1 MQNKEIE
8 TLSSRLVYE
17 NRWMRLR
24 EDAIRR
30 RDGSTGIYGVVE
42 KPDFAIIAAVQDQSM
57 YLVEQYRYPA
67 EGRFWELPQGSWEKD
82 EIEPIDLAKAE
93 LKEETGLISSEM
105 RQVGELFEAY
115 GYSSQKVHV
124 FLATA
129 LTRGETELDLE
140 EQGLVSARF
149 PIAEVERMI
158 VDGEIKDS
166 ATVAAIGLLKL
177 KGLL

>member
-1 MQNKEIE
+1 
-8 TLSSRLVYE
+8 
-17 NRWMRLR
+17 MRVR

-42 KPDFAIIAAVQDQSM
+42 KPDFAIIAAIQDGSM
-57 YLVEQYRYPA
+57 CLVEQYRYPV
-67 EGRFWELPQGSWEKD
+67 EGRYWELPQGSWEKGSID
-82 EIEPIDLAKAE
+82 PIDLAKAE

-105 RQVGELFEAY
+105 RPIGELFEAY
-115 GYSSQKVHV
+115 GYSSQKAHV
-124 FLATA
+124 FLATG
-129 LTRGETELDLE
+129 LTQGETELESE
-140 EQGLVSARF
+140 EQGLVSKAF

-158 VDGEIKDS
+158 IDGEIKDG